1 MNLDTPRP
9 PAPLLSTAEGTRV
22 LPPNR
27 MALLRRD
34 NTGDPS
40 ALMHVAVS
48 LIYVPLRPQSCGE
61 QTVTQEY
68 LAKQTLASWTGA
80 DTACC

>member
-1 MNLDTPRP
+1 M
-9 PAPLLSTAEGTRV
+9 

-34 NTGDPS
+34 NTDDRS
-40 ALMHVAVS
+40 ALMHMAVF
-48 LIYVPLRPQSCGE
+48 LIYVPLPPQSCGE
-61 QTVTQEY
+61 QTITQEY

-80 DTACC
+80 ETAFC